1 MGLIRILRKLAT
13 GVVNKGT
20 NMELEFREMKRRE
33 IRQAAAQLNPP
44 SYRKPSDLRYVLH
57 GYWEDYVREH
67 GGKQLVFFT
76 NSRKN
81 LDFYLKRGDEVFDER
96 EIPEKDVI
104 NGLLAVRDQSFRR
117 SVNHPLKINPESLP
131 MACRDKADGFV

>member
-1 MGLIRILRKLAT
+1 M
-13 GVVNKGT
+13 
-20 NMELEFREMKRRE
+20 
-33 IRQAAAQLNPP
+33 
-44 SYRKPSDLRYVLH
+44 
-57 GYWEDYVREH
+57 REH

-81 LDFYLKRGDEVFDER
+81 LDFYLKRGYEVFDER

-104 NGLLAVRDQSFRR
+104 NGLLAVRDQSFRW

>member
-1 MGLIRILRKLAT
+1 MGLLRILRKIAT
-13 GVVNKGT
+13 GVVKYGIGIQGNET
-20 NMELEFREMKRRE
+20 SRDP
-33 IRQAAAQLNPP
+33 AAVAQLNPP

-81 LDFYLKRGDEVFDER
+81 LDFYLKRGYEVFDER

-117 SVNHPLKINPESLP
+117 SVNHPLKIHPESLP

>member
-13 GVVNKGT
+13 GV
-20 NMELEFREMKRRE
+20 
-33 IRQAAAQLNPP
+33 AQLNPP
-44 SYRKPSDLRYVLH
+44 SYRKPSDHRYVLH

-81 LDFYLKRGDEVFDER
+81 LDFYRKRGYEVFDER

-117 SVNHPLKINPESLP
+117 SVNHPLKIHPESLP